1 MIVQYQI
8 NTIEEE
14 ILKIGSY
21 KMKKTK
27 KKREMVKIRWNMSRK
42 SGFIH
47 P

>member
-8 NTIEEE
+8 NTIQEE
-14 ILKIGSY
+14 IMKIGSY
-21 KMKKTK
+21 KMKKM
-27 KKREMVKIRWNMSRK
+27 KKREMVKIRWKMSRK